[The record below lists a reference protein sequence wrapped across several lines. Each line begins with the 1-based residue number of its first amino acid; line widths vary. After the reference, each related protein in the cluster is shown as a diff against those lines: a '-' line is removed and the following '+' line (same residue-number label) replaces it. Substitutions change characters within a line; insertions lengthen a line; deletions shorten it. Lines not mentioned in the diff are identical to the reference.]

1 MKKWHF
7 SPLDK
12 WLLLVSCFLFIAPVF
27 SYGENLGLMRRW
39 VVFPYETDASLK
51 SAAEDAWWKFR
62 EKLTLDRKYLVA
74 SRQFLVQKEAFQ
86 PRKELSPDD
95 VKLLG
100 QLLEA
105 DVIVTG
111 YSEHRQ
117 FTINVYLAQNGKLF
131 WSKRFSFH
139 PSLREADQLE
149 VASEKMS
156 QDLLDQIPYQAF
168 TVTDPLI
175 GKPVYEETNKKYAVV
190 DVGNTENLSV
200 GSEIQ
205 WVDVVLPENAG
216 PGPLIEQTKIAVI
229 AEGKIVTVRRGVV
242 VAEVQKATADD
253 KIIEKS
259 LVRIPSEVKKME
271 VAMGL
276 TDDLAPL
283 PHQHLAPEMIPT
295 VVSPVTPDSA
305 GARKKTLL
313 FGSIFS
319 ILGIIALGL

>member
-1 MKKWHF
+1 
-7 SPLDK
+7 
-12 WLLLVSCFLFIAPVF
+12 
-27 SYGENLGLMRRW
+27 
-39 VVFPYETDASLK
+39 
-51 SAAEDAWWKFR
+51 
-62 EKLTLDRKYLVA
+62 
-74 SRQFLVQKEAFQ
+74 
-86 PRKELSPDD
+86 
-95 VKLLG
+95 
-100 QLLEA
+100 
-105 DVIVTG
+105 
-111 YSEHRQ
+111 
-117 FTINVYLAQNGKLF
+117 
-131 WSKRFSFH
+131 
-139 PSLREADQLE
+139 
-149 VASEKMS
+149 MS